1 MSHISFS
8 SFKQKKEEKTEIEK
22 QDFLV
27 SVDLNENF
35 TQEQMIMAWNKY
47 IRTIQGKN
55 LLMNTMESCKPTLTA
70 NYVLVQSVDNTYQE
84 KEMQNEANILVNFLR
99 KELRN
104 GQITLSIQLSEMTNM
119 TKAMTPNERLKRMTE
134 NHPAL
139 KELREQFNLELDL

>member
-47 IRTIQGKN
+47 IRTIQGKK

-84 KEMQNEANILVNFLR
+84 KEMQNEANTLVNFLR

>member
-55 LLMNTMESCKPTLTA
+55 LLTNTMESCKPTLTA

-84 KEMQNEANILVNFLR
+84 KEMQNEANTLVNFLR

>member
-27 SVDLNENF
+27 NVDLNENF

-84 KEMQNEANILVNFLR
+84 KEMQNEANTLVNFLR

>member
-22 QDFLV
+22 QDSLV

-84 KEMQNEANILVNFLR
+84 KEMQNEANTLVNFLR